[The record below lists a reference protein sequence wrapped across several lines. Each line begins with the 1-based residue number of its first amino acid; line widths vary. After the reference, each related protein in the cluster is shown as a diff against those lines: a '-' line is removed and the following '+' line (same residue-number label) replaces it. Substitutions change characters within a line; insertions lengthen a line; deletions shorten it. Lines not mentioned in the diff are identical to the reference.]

1 MEELL
6 RRQIDLMENHDILI
20 SWFSTKGID
29 KILFRF
35 YFKEMHTDYIYN
47 PISIPSDGGKPMYY
61 LHEQFIDGLKE
72 MVEKADEYVKNRKIN

>member
-1 MEELL
+1 MEDLL
-6 RRQIDLMENHDILI
+6 KRQIDLMENHDILI

-35 YFKEMHTDYIYN
+35 YFKEMHTDYIHN
-47 PISIPSDGGKPMYY
+47 PILIPSDGSKPTYY
-61 LHEQFIDGLKE
+61 LHETFIDGLKE